1 MTAAHFSK
9 DTLEFIKLLAR
20 HRVRYLIVGGEA
32 VIYHGYARLTGD
44 VDFFYEASPTNAE
57 RLFAVLTDFWKG
69 NIPGVESAKDLLAKN
84 LILQF
89 GVPPHRIDLVNSI
102 TGVFFAEAWTS
113 RVEENIKVGRREC
126 AVYFIGLDALV
137 KNKESIRR
145 PKDLEDLKYLK
156 IAANRSN
163 RKK

>member
-32 VIYHGYARLTGD
+32 VILHGHARLTGD
-44 VDFFYEASPTNAE
+44 VDFFYEATRTNAQ
-57 RLFAVLTDFWKG
+57 RLFSALTDFWQG
-69 NIPGVESAKDLLAKN
+69 DIPGIDSVKDLLMKN
-84 LILQF
+84 LIIQF

-102 TGVFFAEAWTS
+102 TGVSFAEAWPS
-113 RVEENIKVGRREC
+113 RVEEKIEVSRRKY
-126 AVYFIGLDALV
+126 AVYFIGLDALI

-156 IAANRSN
+156 AAAIKTNLN
-163 RKK
+163 K